1 MTNISTKLIYIDY
14 KDLIANYKNP
24 EFWGKKWTIY
34 DYANIK
40 VELAINCIACS
51 KNEIIMGLNVYY
63 KGNKKKCYK
72 CEAKTYI
79 GNYNDTYYLGT
90 FAIPIDHPEYT
101 NDIFKN
107 KVYGKVQDIISSIEK
122 SLICEF
128 PNYVA
133 ETDRLDELEDT
144 WEKLAGNW
152 LDDKGVEGD
161 DIRQAYIDAY
171 IDSCRHKT
179 ADYRDDIV
187 KTNTNKVLA
196 KELLLFASFNNKEDD
211 VKKYSDILKNKKVS
225 KSKIRTW
232 LQNQKDEEI
241 QWEDLLGEIK

>member
-1 MTNISTKLIYIDY
+1 MKNISTKLIYIDY

-40 VELAINCIACS
+40 AELAINCIDCY
-51 KNEIIMGLNVYY
+51 KNEIVMGLNVDY

-72 CEAKTYI
+72 SKTMAYI
-79 GNYNDTYYLGT
+79 GNYKEAYYNGT
-90 FAIPIDHPEYT
+90 FAVPIDHPEYT
-101 NDIFKN
+101 NNIFKN
-107 KVYGKVQDIISSIEK
+107 KIYGKVQDIISSIEK

-152 LDDKGVEGD
+152 LDDKGVEDD

-171 IDSCRHKT
+171 INSCRKKT
-179 ADYRDDIV
+179 ADYRNYII
-187 KTNTNKVLA
+187 KTNTDKVLA

-211 VKKYSDILKNKKVS
+211 VKKYSDILKNEKVS

-241 QWEDLLGEIK
+241 QWEDLLGAIK